1 MASLLSFTSSFE
13 ATDARDK
20 LFALV
25 GLLPEASPE
34 RLAFQPDYTANAR
47 QLFIRVAKYFLQTTR
62 KLDVM
67 TARPQMPYYYRLRS
81 KPESYATPPSWAA
94 DWQQPQVW
102 MYNSIWIS
110 RFSEFKTLSMFMH
123 DEEKEDDTGHD
134 SHDSHD
140 CGHDLHAAAPEEPI
154 HTGEIPGPAAQLQ
167 HKANGPQLFNASL
180 CEESPFPFE
189 FSACDEV
196 LHVRGIPVDTIEEVG
211 VAWDLGLAAVSNFK
225 HGDRENSIIKAHE
238 AQVSIIEKWKTIT
251 RVEDEGTYA
260 FMQQTRR
267 EAFWRTLLLDRYRF
281 QWQTVNTQPS
291 FRRVPLKVRKKDVS
305 EIFGGNMKDFPPKDT
320 HDETWL
326 IWYMRHEVTE
336 LWSFGS
342 VNLHCA
348 NLSFFRTVRRYFGV
362 CHPDARPGDTV
373 AVLMGAPV
381 PLILREYDEGH
392 LIVGQRYVV
401 TVACSLSP
409 TLHSGRLEK
418 LKVDNGIFRSYVHGI
433 MDGEII
439 QAEADQGRGKDRED
453 FKVFSII

>member
-1 MASLLSFTSSFE
+1 MLQELILARKVILHCGTQSVDWPIFQAMLYTMIRQAKRSGILHYSGLSSQSRREGIANQMLVRSVNSTFAFFFLQSASLYARQAQEFTMASLLSFTSSFE

-167 HKANGPQLFNASL
+167 HKAN
-180 CEESPFPFE
+180 
-189 FSACDEV
+189 
-196 LHVRGIPVDTIEEVG
+196 
-211 VAWDLGLAAVSNFK
+211 
-225 HGDRENSIIKAHE
+225 
-238 AQVSIIEKWKTIT
+238 
-251 RVEDEGTYA
+251 
-260 FMQQTRR
+260 
-267 EAFWRTLLLDRYRF
+267 
-281 QWQTVNTQPS
+281 
-291 FRRVPLKVRKKDVS
+291 
-305 EIFGGNMKDFPPKDT
+305 
-320 HDETWL
+320 
-326 IWYMRHEVTE
+326 
-336 LWSFGS
+336 
-342 VNLHCA
+342 
-348 NLSFFRTVRRYFGV
+348 
-362 CHPDARPGDTV
+362 
-373 AVLMGAPV
+373 
-381 PLILREYDEGH
+381 
-392 LIVGQRYVV
+392 
-401 TVACSLSP
+401 
-409 TLHSGRLEK
+409 
-418 LKVDNGIFRSYVHGI
+418 
-433 MDGEII
+433 
-439 QAEADQGRGKDRED
+439 
-453 FKVFSII
+453 